1 MQRLDFNTG
10 WHFSCPDGRDFDV
23 TLPHDAM
30 LNTPRNTE
38 PGFTWF
44 LLAGW
49 RGNDYTYT
57 KNLHIT
63 SELINKHLV
72 LEFEGVYCMT
82 TVTVNDRPAA
92 EKAYGYTPFTVEL
105 DGLLREGDNTIEVT
119 AHVPQ
124 DGHNRWYTGGG
135 IYRPVHLLVSEDAYM
150 QRYGVRVTTLSV
162 APACVRVE
170 VMTHGGD
177 CAEVRIAEKNGKEVV
192 CAKAAVADGRAVV
205 ELEIPD
211 AKLWNAEH
219 PNLYL
224 AEVTLYS
231 GGKAVDT
238 VTESFGLRVIEID
251 PARGLLINGE
261 PTFLRGGCIHNDMGV
276 IGVINNDATEL
287 HRARNIKK
295 AGFNAIRSAHHPM
308 SRSLM
313 KACDEVGLYV
323 MDEAFDYWYRMKSPN
338 SPYNRYFMQ
347 DFKVDTAA
355 MVQDAYN
362 HPSVVIYSIGNEI
375 PEAGGVK
382 GVRVGK
388 YTYYGDVHYPD
399 GTTLGARPGDE
410 QQFDPGVLTEG
421 ETTWLYSGFCPP
433 MMPGRTGALCYR
445 LASDMLTVEQ
455 TYPAV
460 VPGAQTAKGTGFEGH
475 AFFEASSIRKVG
487 DTYYFI
493 YSSELSHEL
502 CYAVSD
508 SPCRGF
514 VYGGTLV
521 DNADLGLCD
530 TARYFTGNNHGS
542 IEQINGR
549 WYVFYHRHTNSS
561 MFCRQGMVEPIEILP
576 DGRIPQVEIT
586 TSGPNGAPLPAV
598 ELRELP
604 AYAACNLY
612 MTQPPQVNAE
622 AGQNPFP
629 YITQDGADVMPESES
644 KPEAY
649 ICNLTPGTVVGFK
662 YLNFQNVTKVS
673 VKTRGMCYYGG
684 FDVLLTADGEPIG
697 TVSAARGNEW
707 TWQTTELAIPDGISA
722 IYFRMKG
729 YGTLSLAAAKFH

>member
-1 MQRLDFNTG
+1 MKV
-10 WHFSCPDGRDFDV
+10 C
-23 TLPHDAM
+23 
-30 LNTPRNTE
+30 
-38 PGFTWF
+38 
-44 LLAGW
+44 
-49 RGNDYTYT
+49 
-57 KNLHIT
+57 
-63 SELINKHLV
+63 
-72 LEFEGVYCMT
+72 
-82 TVTVNDRPAA
+82 
-92 EKAYGYTPFTVEL
+92 
-105 DGLLREGDNTIEVT
+105 
-119 AHVPQ
+119 
-124 DGHNRWYTGGG
+124 YTGGAVKDCG
-135 IYRPVHLLVSEDAYM
+135 SYY
-150 QRYGVRVTTLSV
+150 SV
-162 APACVRVE
+162 ATNAVELRIWFLTDDILRIRAGFDGDWDEASYSLTMTAWESRTDELMKDCRKRVQSAAAAL
-170 VMTHGGD
+170 TDGD
-177 CAEVRIAEKNGKEVV
+177 RQAVIQGARLKVVIEKAPFRIMVYDKDGSLLHADIPDLAYREDSNHRRIHASQIEADDCFYGFGEKSGEINKAEKYMNM
-192 CAKAAVADGRAVV
+192 A
-205 ELEIPD
+205 
-211 AKLWNAEH
+211 
-219 PNLYL
+219 
-224 AEVTLYS
+224 
-231 GGKAVDT
+231 
-238 VTESFGLRVIEID
+238 
-251 PARGLLINGE
+251 
-261 PTFLRGGCIHNDMGV
+261 
-276 IGVINNDATEL
+276 
-287 HRARNIKK
+287 
-295 AGFNAIRSAHHPM
+295 
-308 SRSLM
+308 
-313 KACDEVGLYV
+313 
-323 MDEAFDYWYRMKSPN
+323 
-338 SPYNRYFMQ
+338 
-347 DFKVDTAA
+347 
-355 MVQDAYN
+355 
-362 HPSVVIYSIGNEI
+362 
-375 PEAGGVK
+375 
-382 GVRVGK
+382 
-388 YTYYGDVHYPD
+388 
-399 GTTLGARPGDE
+399 PGDAM
-410 QQFDPGVLTEG
+410 GYNAK
-421 ETTWLYSGFCPP
+421 ETDSLYKHIPF
-433 MMPGRTGALCYR
+433 YIR
-445 LASDMLTVEQ
+445 LNRGTKQ
-455 TYPAV
+455 AV
-460 VPGAQTAKGTGFEGH
+460 GYFYHNTAECDFN
-475 AFFEASSIRKVG
+475 IRKVG
-487 DTYYFI
+487 DKYYFI

-729 YGTLSLAAAKFH
+729 YGTLSLAAVKFH

>member
-1 MQRLDFNTG
+1 MPVRPDVTCG
-10 WHFSCPDGRDFDV
+10 PDGRYY
-23 TLPHDAM
+23 LYYA
-30 LNTPRNTE
+30 LNE
-38 PGFTWF
+38 
-44 LLAGW
+44 
-49 RGNDYTYT
+49 
-57 KNLHIT
+57 T
-63 SELINKHLV
+63 SAI
-72 LEFEGVYCMT
+72 
-82 TVTVNDRPAA
+82 
-92 EKAYGYTPFTVEL
+92 
-105 DGLLREGDNTIEVT
+105 
-119 AHVPQ
+119 
-124 DGHNRWYTGGG
+124 
-135 IYRPVHLLVSEDAYM
+135 
-150 QRYGVRVTTLSV
+150 SV
-162 APACVRVE
+162 AVCDTPA
-170 VMTHGGD
+170 
-177 CAEVRIAEKNGKEVV
+177 
-192 CAKAAVADGRAVV
+192 
-205 ELEIPD
+205 
-211 AKLWNAEH
+211 
-219 PNLYL
+219 
-224 AEVTLYS
+224 
-231 GGKAVDT
+231 
-238 VTESFGLRVIEID
+238 
-251 PARGLLINGE
+251 
-261 PTFLRGGCIHNDMGV
+261 
-276 IGVINNDATEL
+276 
-287 HRARNIKK
+287 
-295 AGFNAIRSAHHPM
+295 
-308 SRSLM
+308 
-313 KACDEVGLYV
+313 
-323 MDEAFDYWYRMKSPN
+323 
-338 SPYNRYFMQ
+338 
-347 DFKVDTAA
+347 
-355 MVQDAYN
+355 
-362 HPSVVIYSIGNEI
+362 
-375 PEAGGVK
+375 
-382 GVRVGK
+382 GK

-487 DTYYFI
+487 DKYYFI

-542 IEQINGR
+542 IEQINGC

>member
-1 MQRLDFNTG
+1 
-10 WHFSCPDGRDFDV
+10 
-23 TLPHDAM
+23 
-30 LNTPRNTE
+30 
-38 PGFTWF
+38 
-44 LLAGW
+44 
-49 RGNDYTYT
+49 
-57 KNLHIT
+57 
-63 SELINKHLV
+63 
-72 LEFEGVYCMT
+72 
-82 TVTVNDRPAA
+82 
-92 EKAYGYTPFTVEL
+92 
-105 DGLLREGDNTIEVT
+105 
-119 AHVPQ
+119 
-124 DGHNRWYTGGG
+124 
-135 IYRPVHLLVSEDAYM
+135 
-150 QRYGVRVTTLSV
+150 
-162 APACVRVE
+162 
-170 VMTHGGD
+170 
-177 CAEVRIAEKNGKEVV
+177 
-192 CAKAAVADGRAVV
+192 
-205 ELEIPD
+205 
-211 AKLWNAEH
+211 
-219 PNLYL
+219 
-224 AEVTLYS
+224 
-231 GGKAVDT
+231 
-238 VTESFGLRVIEID
+238 
-251 PARGLLINGE
+251 
-261 PTFLRGGCIHNDMGV
+261 
-276 IGVINNDATEL
+276 
-287 HRARNIKK
+287 
-295 AGFNAIRSAHHPM
+295 
-308 SRSLM
+308 
-313 KACDEVGLYV
+313 
-323 MDEAFDYWYRMKSPN
+323 
-338 SPYNRYFMQ
+338 
-347 DFKVDTAA
+347 
-355 MVQDAYN
+355 
-362 HPSVVIYSIGNEI
+362 
-375 PEAGGVK
+375 
-382 GVRVGK
+382 
-388 YTYYGDVHYPD
+388 
-399 GTTLGARPGDE
+399 
-410 QQFDPGVLTEG
+410 
-421 ETTWLYSGFCPP
+421 
-433 MMPGRTGALCYR
+433 MM
-445 LASDMLTVEQ
+445 TVEQ

-487 DTYYFI
+487 DKYYFI

-561 MFCRQGMVEPIEILP
+561 LFCRQGMVEPIEILP

-707 TWQTTELAIPDGISA
+707 RWQTTELAIPNGISA

>member
-1 MQRLDFNTG
+1 MYFQN
-10 WHFSCPDGRDFDV
+10 H
-23 TLPHDAM
+23 
-30 LNTPRNTE
+30 
-38 PGFTWF
+38 
-44 LLAGW
+44 
-49 RGNDYTYT
+49 
-57 KNLHIT
+57 
-63 SELINKHLV
+63 
-72 LEFEGVYCMT
+72 
-82 TVTVNDRPAA
+82 
-92 EKAYGYTPFTVEL
+92 
-105 DGLLREGDNTIEVT
+105 
-119 AHVPQ
+119 
-124 DGHNRWYTGGG
+124 
-135 IYRPVHLLVSEDAYM
+135 
-150 QRYGVRVTTLSV
+150 
-162 APACVRVE
+162 
-170 VMTHGGD
+170 
-177 CAEVRIAEKNGKEVV
+177 
-192 CAKAAVADGRAVV
+192 VV
-205 ELEIPD
+205 ETAEELLEI
-211 AKLWNAEH
+211 LN
-219 PNLYL
+219 
-224 AEVTLYS
+224 
-231 GGKAVDT
+231 
-238 VTESFGLRVIEID
+238 
-251 PARGLLINGE
+251 
-261 PTFLRGGCIHNDMGV
+261 LRGSFQLV
-276 IGVINNDATEL
+276 IPVA
-287 HRARNIKK
+287 
-295 AGFNAIRSAHHPM
+295 
-308 SRSLM
+308 
-313 KACDEVGLYV
+313 
-323 MDEAFDYWYRMKSPN
+323 AFH

-388 YTYYGDVHYPD
+388 EIVDAIHALDTTRPTTLCPSVHWLREYLD
-399 GTTLGARPGDE
+399 GTPYLTTDEDEWMRDDPERQKADWMHYASIFRSAVNNLPDNEKGQVYPETYIRMDEDATKNLYPYLDIAGYNYYEDRYEVLHKLHPERVLLGTETRHTMLPDTMKFAKTHPYLIGDFVWTLQSHLGEINCCDLHYEESEEHKSYPWVTNHG
-410 QQFDPGVLTEG
+410 GVLDLTGQAEPSLHRYEFIWG
-421 ETTWLYSGFCPP
+421 GFLDKPVHALY
-433 MMPGRTGALCYR
+433 
-445 LASDMLTVEQ
+445 LASQPPVHNGKPPIATSYRWTDTVDGWTYEGYEGKRTFVDAYTDADSVEIFINGKSAGKAQVKDYFAKIPCIYEPGELVGVGYDADGHEIYRTSVRTADAETVLTVKTDKNILRAGGQDFCFADVYVTDKNGTVKLLPDYDVKIEVVGAASLQ
-455 TYPAV
+455 GYGSAAYKNAEHYDQHHHKSWQGHLQAV
-460 VPGAQTAKGTGFEGH
+460 LRST
-475 AFFEASSIRKVG
+475 
-487 DTYYFI
+487 DYFI

>member
-1 MQRLDFNTG
+1 
-10 WHFSCPDGRDFDV
+10 
-23 TLPHDAM
+23 
-30 LNTPRNTE
+30 
-38 PGFTWF
+38 
-44 LLAGW
+44 
-49 RGNDYTYT
+49 
-57 KNLHIT
+57 
-63 SELINKHLV
+63 
-72 LEFEGVYCMT
+72 
-82 TVTVNDRPAA
+82 
-92 EKAYGYTPFTVEL
+92 
-105 DGLLREGDNTIEVT
+105 
-119 AHVPQ
+119 
-124 DGHNRWYTGGG
+124 
-135 IYRPVHLLVSEDAYM
+135 M

-192 CAKAAVADGRAVV
+192 CAKAAVADGHAVV
-205 ELEIPD
+205 ELEIPN

-338 SPYNRYFMQ
+338 SPY
-347 DFKVDTAA
+347 K
-355 MVQDAYN
+355 
-362 HPSVVIYSIGNEI
+362 
-375 PEAGGVK
+375 
-382 GVRVGK
+382 
-388 YTYYGDVHYPD
+388 
-399 GTTLGARPGDE
+399 
-410 QQFDPGVLTEG
+410 
-421 ETTWLYSGFCPP
+421 
-433 MMPGRTGALCYR
+433 
-445 LASDMLTVEQ
+445 
-455 TYPAV
+455 
-460 VPGAQTAKGTGFEGH
+460 
-475 AFFEASSIRKVG
+475 
-487 DTYYFI
+487 YYFI

-542 IEQINGR
+542 IEQINGC

>member
-1 MQRLDFNTG
+1 M
-10 WHFSCPDGRDFDV
+10 
-23 TLPHDAM
+23 
-30 LNTPRNTE
+30 
-38 PGFTWF
+38 
-44 LLAGW
+44 
-49 RGNDYTYT
+49 
-57 KNLHIT
+57 
-63 SELINKHLV
+63 
-72 LEFEGVYCMT
+72 
-82 TVTVNDRPAA
+82 
-92 EKAYGYTPFTVEL
+92 
-105 DGLLREGDNTIEVT
+105 GD
-119 AHVPQ
+119 
-124 DGHNRWYTGGG
+124 
-135 IYRPVHLLVSEDAYM
+135 
-150 QRYGVRVTTLSV
+150 
-162 APACVRVE
+162 
-170 VMTHGGD
+170 
-177 CAEVRIAEKNGKEVV
+177 K
-192 CAKAAVADGRAVV
+192 
-205 ELEIPD
+205 
-211 AKLWNAEH
+211 
-219 PNLYL
+219 
-224 AEVTLYS
+224 
-231 GGKAVDT
+231 
-238 VTESFGLRVIEID
+238 
-251 PARGLLINGE
+251 
-261 PTFLRGGCIHNDMGV
+261 
-276 IGVINNDATEL
+276 
-287 HRARNIKK
+287 
-295 AGFNAIRSAHHPM
+295 
-308 SRSLM
+308 
-313 KACDEVGLYV
+313 
-323 MDEAFDYWYRMKSPN
+323 
-338 SPYNRYFMQ
+338 
-347 DFKVDTAA
+347 
-355 MVQDAYN
+355 
-362 HPSVVIYSIGNEI
+362 
-375 PEAGGVK
+375 
-382 GVRVGK
+382 
-388 YTYYGDVHYPD
+388 
-399 GTTLGARPGDE
+399 
-410 QQFDPGVLTEG
+410 
-421 ETTWLYSGFCPP
+421 
-433 MMPGRTGALCYR
+433 
-445 LASDMLTVEQ
+445 
-455 TYPAV
+455 
-460 VPGAQTAKGTGFEGH
+460 
-475 AFFEASSIRKVG
+475 
-487 DTYYFI
+487 YYFI

-561 MFCRQGMVEPIEILP
+561 LFCRQGMVEPIEILP

-729 YGTLSLAAAKFH
+729 YGTLSLAAAKFY

>member
-1 MQRLDFNTG
+1 M
-10 WHFSCPDGRDFDV
+10 
-23 TLPHDAM
+23 
-30 LNTPRNTE
+30 
-38 PGFTWF
+38 
-44 LLAGW
+44 
-49 RGNDYTYT
+49 
-57 KNLHIT
+57 
-63 SELINKHLV
+63 
-72 LEFEGVYCMT
+72 
-82 TVTVNDRPAA
+82 
-92 EKAYGYTPFTVEL
+92 
-105 DGLLREGDNTIEVT
+105 
-119 AHVPQ
+119 
-124 DGHNRWYTGGG
+124 
-135 IYRPVHLLVSEDAYM
+135 
-150 QRYGVRVTTLSV
+150 
-162 APACVRVE
+162 
-170 VMTHGGD
+170 
-177 CAEVRIAEKNGKEVV
+177 
-192 CAKAAVADGRAVV
+192 
-205 ELEIPD
+205 
-211 AKLWNAEH
+211 
-219 PNLYL
+219 
-224 AEVTLYS
+224 
-231 GGKAVDT
+231 
-238 VTESFGLRVIEID
+238 
-251 PARGLLINGE
+251 
-261 PTFLRGGCIHNDMGV
+261 
-276 IGVINNDATEL
+276 
-287 HRARNIKK
+287 
-295 AGFNAIRSAHHPM
+295 
-308 SRSLM
+308 
-313 KACDEVGLYV
+313 
-323 MDEAFDYWYRMKSPN
+323 
-338 SPYNRYFMQ
+338 
-347 DFKVDTAA
+347 
-355 MVQDAYN
+355 
-362 HPSVVIYSIGNEI
+362 
-375 PEAGGVK
+375 
-382 GVRVGK
+382 
-388 YTYYGDVHYPD
+388 
-399 GTTLGARPGDE
+399 GARPGDE

-487 DTYYFI
+487 DKYYFI

-586 TSGPNGAPLPAV
+586 TSGPNGTPLPAV

-729 YGTLSLAAAKFH
+729 YGTLSLAAVKFH

>member
-1 MQRLDFNTG
+1 MTKEEKLARKQQRKAEKVGLGKLLLWNSSSCSVALSTLMLGYVTFYCTDVLQLAPALVGTLFMVSKIFDSFTDIVAG
-10 WHFSCPDGRDFDV
+10 FIVDRTQTRWGKGRPYEIFMLFLWLSTWLLFSCP
-23 TLPHDAM
+23 
-30 LNTPRNTE
+30 
-38 PGFTWF
+38 
-44 LLAGW
+44 
-49 RGNDYTYT
+49 
-57 KNLHIT
+57 T
-63 SELINKHLV
+63 S
-72 LEFEGVYCMT
+72 F
-82 TVTVNDRPAA
+82 A
-92 EKAYGYTPFTVEL
+92 
-105 DGLLREGDNTIEVT
+105 
-119 AHVPQ
+119 
-124 DGHNRWYTGGG
+124 
-135 IYRPVHLLVSEDAYM
+135 
-150 QRYGVRVTTLSV
+150 
-162 APACVRVE
+162 
-170 VMTHGGD
+170 
-177 CAEVRIAEKNGKEVV
+177 
-192 CAKAAVADGRAVV
+192 
-205 ELEIPD
+205 
-211 AKLWNAEH
+211 
-219 PNLYL
+219 
-224 AEVTLYS
+224 
-231 GGKAVDT
+231 
-238 VTESFGLRVIEID
+238 
-251 PARGLLINGE
+251 
-261 PTFLRGGCIHNDMGV
+261 
-276 IGVINNDATEL
+276 
-287 HRARNIKK
+287 
-295 AGFNAIRSAHHPM
+295 
-308 SRSLM
+308 
-313 KACDEVGLYV
+313 
-323 MDEAFDYWYRMKSPN
+323 
-338 SPYNRYFMQ
+338 
-347 DFKVDTAA
+347 TAA
-355 MVQDAYN
+355 KC
-362 HPSVVIYSIGNEI
+362 IWI
-375 PEAGGVK
+375 
-382 GVRVGK
+382 
-388 YTYYGDVHYPD
+388 
-399 GTTLGARPGDE
+399 
-410 QQFDPGVLTEG
+410 
-421 ETTWLYSGFCPP
+421 FC
-433 MMPGRTGALCYR
+433 
-445 LASDMLTVEQ
+445 MLTVEQ

-487 DTYYFI
+487 DKYYFI

-586 TSGPNGAPLPAV
+586 TSGPNGTPLPAV

-707 TWQTTELAIPDGISA
+707 RWQTTELAIPDGISA

>member
-1 MQRLDFNTG
+1 MKNHGMNPYLPSWEYVPDGEPHVFGKRVYVYGSHDRFAGYAFCQNDYVCWSAPVDDLTDWQYEGIIYTRAEAAHNEDGRQCLYAPDVTCG
-10 WHFSCPDGRDFDV
+10 PDGRYYLYYALNETSAISVAVCDTPAGKYTYYGDVHYPDGTTLGARPGDEPHVFGKRVYVYGSHDRFAGYAFCQNDYVCWSAPVDDLTDWQYEGIIYTRAEAAHNEDGRQCLYAPDV
-23 TLPHDAM
+23 TCGPDGRYYLYYA
-30 LNTPRNTE
+30 LNE
-38 PGFTWF
+38 
-44 LLAGW
+44 
-49 RGNDYTYT
+49 
-57 KNLHIT
+57 T
-63 SELINKHLV
+63 SAI
-72 LEFEGVYCMT
+72 
-82 TVTVNDRPAA
+82 
-92 EKAYGYTPFTVEL
+92 
-105 DGLLREGDNTIEVT
+105 
-119 AHVPQ
+119 
-124 DGHNRWYTGGG
+124 
-135 IYRPVHLLVSEDAYM
+135 
-150 QRYGVRVTTLSV
+150 SV
-162 APACVRVE
+162 AVCDTPA
-170 VMTHGGD
+170 
-177 CAEVRIAEKNGKEVV
+177 
-192 CAKAAVADGRAVV
+192 
-205 ELEIPD
+205 
-211 AKLWNAEH
+211 
-219 PNLYL
+219 
-224 AEVTLYS
+224 
-231 GGKAVDT
+231 
-238 VTESFGLRVIEID
+238 
-251 PARGLLINGE
+251 
-261 PTFLRGGCIHNDMGV
+261 
-276 IGVINNDATEL
+276 
-287 HRARNIKK
+287 
-295 AGFNAIRSAHHPM
+295 
-308 SRSLM
+308 
-313 KACDEVGLYV
+313 
-323 MDEAFDYWYRMKSPN
+323 
-338 SPYNRYFMQ
+338 
-347 DFKVDTAA
+347 
-355 MVQDAYN
+355 
-362 HPSVVIYSIGNEI
+362 
-375 PEAGGVK
+375 
-382 GVRVGK
+382 GK

-421 ETTWLYSGFCPP
+421 KTTWLYSGFCPP
-433 MMPGRTGALCYR
+433 LMPGRTGALCYR

-561 MFCRQGMVEPIEILP
+561 LFCRQGMVEPIEILP

-707 TWQTTELAIPDGISA
+707 TWQTTELAIPNGISA

>member
-1 MQRLDFNTG
+1 MKNHGMNPYLPSWEYVPDGEPHVFGKRVYVYGSHDRFAGYAFCQNDYVCWSAPVDDLTDWQYEGIIYTRAEAAHNEDGRQCLYAPDVTCG
-10 WHFSCPDGRDFDV
+10 PDGRYY
-23 TLPHDAM
+23 LYYA
-30 LNTPRNTE
+30 LNE
-38 PGFTWF
+38 
-44 LLAGW
+44 
-49 RGNDYTYT
+49 
-57 KNLHIT
+57 T
-63 SELINKHLV
+63 SAI
-72 LEFEGVYCMT
+72 
-82 TVTVNDRPAA
+82 
-92 EKAYGYTPFTVEL
+92 
-105 DGLLREGDNTIEVT
+105 
-119 AHVPQ
+119 
-124 DGHNRWYTGGG
+124 
-135 IYRPVHLLVSEDAYM
+135 
-150 QRYGVRVTTLSV
+150 SV
-162 APACVRVE
+162 AVCDTPA
-170 VMTHGGD
+170 
-177 CAEVRIAEKNGKEVV
+177 
-192 CAKAAVADGRAVV
+192 
-205 ELEIPD
+205 
-211 AKLWNAEH
+211 
-219 PNLYL
+219 
-224 AEVTLYS
+224 
-231 GGKAVDT
+231 
-238 VTESFGLRVIEID
+238 
-251 PARGLLINGE
+251 
-261 PTFLRGGCIHNDMGV
+261 
-276 IGVINNDATEL
+276 
-287 HRARNIKK
+287 
-295 AGFNAIRSAHHPM
+295 
-308 SRSLM
+308 
-313 KACDEVGLYV
+313 
-323 MDEAFDYWYRMKSPN
+323 
-338 SPYNRYFMQ
+338 
-347 DFKVDTAA
+347 
-355 MVQDAYN
+355 
-362 HPSVVIYSIGNEI
+362 
-375 PEAGGVK
+375 
-382 GVRVGK
+382 GK

-410 QQFDPGVLTEG
+410 QQFDPG
-421 ETTWLYSGFCPP
+421 
-433 MMPGRTGALCYR
+433 
-445 LASDMLTVEQ
+445 
-455 TYPAV
+455 
-460 VPGAQTAKGTGFEGH
+460 AQTAKGTGFEGH

-487 DTYYFI
+487 DTYCFI

-612 MTQPPQVNAE
+612 MTQPPQVNVE